1 MTVYLCTCGTS
12 AAKNLPK
19 EPRFD
24 AFWVKSQGGIKPA
37 SQRIFESF
45 ESYRMNDE
53 DALTRCLSAEIH
65 SLARMKV
72 GAADRVVLFTS
83 ETDDGQACAGALKM
97 YLEHEITG
105 IDCVLRV
112 VEGLQVRDATRF
124 RTQGVVN
131 FVKMALQEIEGHGAA
146 QCVFNPTGGFKSLVP
161 YTVLLG
167 MIKGVEARY
176 IFEQSSELIALP
188 SLPVEFARERLEPL
202 QSLIERIERDS
213 FIGQEDWERAV
224 SYEDRRVY
232 ASLFEHA
239 GDAVTLSPVGFLV
252 LEELRQ
258 PRALVS
264 FLSRKAIDDLIKVRT
279 IEDCKP
285 IVFLARVAKDRLQLE
300 SAKHEA
306 FGNGLFWLKPGNH
319 TRDRYLV
326 SVEGWRLLIWR
337 IVDHGEYDEMLDRH
351 RKADQGKRITE
362 DRRSAYEPF
371 FRMDI
376 HETE

>member
-1 MTVYLCTCGTS
+1 MTVFLCTCGTS

-19 EPRFD
+19 PPPFD
-24 AFWVKSQGGIKPA
+24 AAWVESQGGIKPA
-37 SQRIFESF
+37 AQRIFESF
-45 ESYRMNDE
+45 ERYRMNDE
-53 DALTRCLSAEIH
+53 DALTRYLSAEVH
-65 SLARMKV
+65 SLTRMKV
-72 GAADRVVLFTS
+72 GAGDRVVLFSS
-83 ETDDGQACAGALKM
+83 ETVDGQACAEALKT
-97 YLEHEITG
+97 YLEREIPD
-105 IDCVLRV
+105 IDCALRV
-112 VEGLQVRDATRF
+112 VDGLQVRDAMRF
-124 RTQGVVN
+124 RTQGVVD
-131 FVKMALQEIEGHGAA
+131 FVKKALQEIEGHGAA

-188 SLPVEFARERLEPL
+188 NLPVEFARERLEPL

-213 FIGQEDWERAV
+213 FISQEDWERAV
-224 SYEDRRVY
+224 SYEDRQAY
-232 ASLFEHA
+232 TSLFERVN
-239 GDAVTLSPVGFLV
+239 DSVTLSPVGFLV

-258 PRALVS
+258 PRALVP
-264 FLSRKAIDDLIKVRT
+264 FLSRKAIDDLAKVRA
-279 IEDCKP
+279 IEGCKP
-285 IVFLARVAKDRLQLE
+285 LVFLSRVAKDRSQLE

-326 SVEGWRLLIWR
+326 SVEGWRLLVWR
-337 IVDHGEYDEMLDRH
+337 MTDHDEYDDMLDRQ
-351 RKADQGKRITE
+351 RKSDRGKGIMD
-362 DRRSAYEPF
+362 DRRNTYEPF

>member
-19 EPRFD
+19 PPPFN
-24 AFWVKSQGGIKPA
+24 AAWVENQGGIKLA
-37 SQRIFESF
+37 AQQIFKSF
-45 ESYRMNDE
+45 EQYPMSDE
-53 DALTRCLSAEIH
+53 DALTCYLSAEIH

-72 GAADRVVLFTS
+72 GTADRVVLFSS
-83 ETDDGQACAGALKM
+83 ETGDGQACAEALKL
-97 YLEHEITG
+97 YLEREIPG

-112 VEGLQVRDATRF
+112 VDGLQVRDATRF

-213 FIGQEDWERAV
+213 FIGQGDWERAV
-224 SYEDRRVY
+224 SYEDRQAY
-232 ASLFEHA
+232 ASLFERV
-239 GDAVTLSPVGFLV
+239 GDDVTLSPVGFLV

-258 PRALVS
+258 PRALVP
-264 FLSRKAIDDLIKVRT
+264 FLSRRAIDDLIKVRA
-279 IEDCKP
+279 IEGCKP
-285 IVFLARVAKDRLQLE
+285 LAFLSRVAKDRSQLE

-306 FGNGLFWLKPGNH
+306 FGSGLFWLKPGNH

-326 SVEGWRLLIWR
+326 SVEGWRLLVWR
-337 IVDHGEYDEMLDRH
+337 IVDHDEYDDMLERH
-351 RKADQGKRITE
+351 RKADQGKRIMD
-362 DRRSAYEPF
+362 DRRSVYEPF